1 MSVSLPQLLPGPT
14 FTHAAGSARAGRQE
28 AGRRLPAPV
37 AAFLAVAAAVA
48 AAVTAAFAAPPAAA
62 AEPAGV
68 AAAPGASGE
77 DNEMGA
83 TSGTTIPIA
92 SESEITSPDGLV
104 RAGEACLENGD
115 AGRARELFEQALQ
128 MRPDDPRALRGLGR
142 ALTARRR
149 HVEAEALYRDMENR
163 HIAAIDARLGR
174 ARLRSLQGDHEGAR
188 RFYKDALQADPGNVE
203 ARLGMAREAHA
214 LGLDAQALSQADNL
228 ALDHPGNEEALAL
241 RKTIHDDLSPRIE
254 IAPSVQ
260 DDDAGNRLEQVTVT
274 GTFMARPQTA
284 VSVALTGAPTTSEC
298 GDAIDCAAF
307 VSPVPA
313 DGGVATDARML
324 VAGTVIRVVR
334 PLTFEARV
342 GVFQEEPLDGGHRT
356 QLFGDGVI
364 RWEAG
369 PRLTLRGRTARRP
382 LLDSA
387 ALVDRGIHLDTGDL
401 LIEYRLHPLWTVT
414 GTGELG
420 RYSDGNARESAE
432 ATITFQAPIARP
444 VVTSTAVA
452 RLGRHHD
459 DRDTG
464 YLDPIHYDAQTL
476 TVTIADDALA
486 GRITWSVEGTF
497 GRQAYDPNYS
507 ETAPVAPP
515 DSPVAGG
522 AARLGFEI
530 GDRVGLVA
538 WHRRTNDALA
548 TAPGFPARLSGLMLR
563 VRL

>member
-1 MSVSLPQLLPGPT
+1 MLGTLPQLLPGPT
-14 FTHAAGSARAGRQE
+14 FTRAAGSARPGLPGAGRPQ
-28 AGRRLPAPV
+28 AALV
-37 AAFLAVAAAVA
+37 AAFLAVAAA
-48 AAVTAAFAAPPAAA
+48 FAAPSATGAGL
-62 AEPAGV
+62 AGV
-68 AAAPGASGE
+68 AGPPGAAEE
-77 DNEMGA
+77 DNGMGA
-83 TSGTTIPIA
+83 TSSSTTPIA
-92 SESEITSPDGLV
+92 SASEIASPDGLI
-104 RAGEACLENGD
+104 RAGEACLASGD
-115 AGRARELFEQALQ
+115 AGRARELFEQALLL
-128 MRPDDPRALRGLGR
+128 RPDDPKALLGLGR

-149 HVEAEALYRDMENR
+149 YVEADALYRDMEDR

-214 LGLDAQALSQADNL
+214 IGLDAQALAQADNL
-228 ALDHPGNEEALAL
+228 VLDHPGNGEALVL
-241 RKTIHDDLSPRIE
+241 QKTIHDDLSPRIE
-254 IAPSVQ
+254 ITPSVQ

-284 VSVALTGAPTTSEC
+284 VSVALTGARTTSEC
-298 GDAIDCAAF
+298 GDAIDCAA
-307 VSPVPA
+307 VAPPAPA
-313 DGGVATDARML
+313 DGSVATDARML
-324 VAGTVIRVVR
+324 VAGTVIRVIR

-364 RWEAG
+364 HWEAG

-387 ALVDRGIHLDTGDL
+387 ALVDRGIHVDTGDL

-420 RYSDGNARESAE
+420 RYSDGNAREFAE
-432 ATITFQAPIARP
+432 ATLTFEGPIARP
-444 VVTSTAVA
+444 VVTTTAVV

-459 DRDTG
+459 DRDMG
-464 YLDPIHYDAQTL
+464 YLDPIHYDAETV
-476 TVTIADDALA
+476 TVTIADAVLD
-486 GRITWSVEGTF
+486 GRITWSLEGTF
-497 GRQAYDPNYS
+497 GRQAYDPNDY
-507 ETAPVAPP
+507 ETAPVAPS

-522 AARLGFEI
+522 AARLGFDL
-530 GDRVGLVA
+530 GDRVSLEA